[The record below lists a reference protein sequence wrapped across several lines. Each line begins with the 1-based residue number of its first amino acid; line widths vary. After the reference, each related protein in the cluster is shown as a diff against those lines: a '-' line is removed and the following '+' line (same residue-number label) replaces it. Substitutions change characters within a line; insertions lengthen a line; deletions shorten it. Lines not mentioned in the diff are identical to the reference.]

1 MNRHNN
7 NLNSILCNPVLQK
20 AASVLF
26 VILGVVLPMLLVRFE
41 VYRFIDE
48 SYQAYCCLEWRRAW
62 PAMLTFFVGDKW
74 MSLFGKSFI
83 ALRIQMTVCYVS
95 AAAIGSLYARKKG
108 VPFLQS
114 AAIFMIGA
122 IGLVMSCLPI
132 YGWDAGAYPATALC
146 MLATFLYID
155 SPRRSKVILMGCCAG
170 LLSLFRLPGAAVI
183 GIMALS
189 VIAAQW
195 KNRTIVQTVT
205 DLIILIGCASAVFC
219 LGITLLTGSVS
230 AYFNAITTE
239 NTVRKHTLSDLP
251 EMIIFS
257 KELLFKQY
265 RLMLPP
271 LVVII
276 LSVCFAKAHRKNWFL
291 LLIAILAL
299 YYSVRGASLNLGDW
313 AIFWSHNGLL
323 IPCGVLMAL
332 FIPLYYGLKGVKA
345 NLQNSLPTIVLLLFV
360 LLPGFGSDAVSE
372 RLGWGLCFIFA
383 FGVNAEKIKK
393 CRKFINYFL
402 FFTAVILIGYY
413 AIIIHRLEAGWNET
427 VRTHFTPTI
436 NGTRSRPYSNEY
448 CRIDSIKSVMDNA
461 KSIGLGTGVFGN
473 NCATYTF
480 ILEETSPNS
489 TMRYIPTREE
499 TIADFQRLREGG
511 CADLIVWMDAEKDS
525 LVNETIKT
533 AGYKR
538 YIIVGDNFEILTTDS
553 IRKRLPDDPFS
564 TWGYRE
570 PEHLPAK

>member
-1 MNRHNN
+1 MNRHSS
-7 NLNSILCNPVLQK
+7 NLNSLLCNPVLQK

-26 VILGVVLPMLLVRFE
+26 VILGIVLPMLLVRFE

-83 ALRIQMTVCYVS
+83 ALRILMTVCYVS

-108 VPFLQS
+108 VPLLPS

-323 IPCGVLMAL
+323 IPCGVLMVL
-332 FIPLYYGLKGVKA
+332 FTPLYYGLKGVKA

-436 NGTRSRPYSNEY
+436 NGTRGRPYSNEY
-448 CRIDSIKSVMDNA
+448 CRIDSIKFVMDNA

-489 TMRYIPTREE
+489 TMRYLPTREE
-499 TIADFQRLREGG
+499 AVADFQRLRERDN
-511 CADLIVWMDAEKDS
+511 ADLIIWTDAEKDS
-525 LVNETIKT
+525 IVYETIQA

-538 YIIVGDNFEILTTDS
+538 YIRVRDVFEILTTDS